1 MREASSIYLCMS
13 GQPNGRWP
21 LPYAGQP
28 PDDDGTAAR
37 AAAAPPRRAIPS
49 GAIAGAAVCGAVVA
63 LLLAAAV
70 TACALAGVSRRR
82 QRGDAE
88 SGSPPPSSP
97 SPSPSSSA
105 SPPKHKRWAELPILR
120 RHPSTAKQSSDDP
133 SSTRVGRNGGLVE
146 NGTPTPPLPPLPA
159 SPSSRAAATGVPS
172 NNSLGAPT
180 STITHTHPLT
190 LPVAAGAAGG
200 ATREGAWLRRRIG
213 PADAPDELA
222 IGPLIGRGS
231 FGAVYKAR
239 WFGGLCALKVVPP
252 SPEAASAAVASAG
265 AGGGVAASDLTPVS
279 AAVGVRVGRELS
291 LGVALSHP
299 HLVATY
305 RAWVVDAGA
314 VGAHRASWEDGRSGG
329 DDTAAAAAASAAAW
343 TRLPPSPSPPNTDR
357 SISLDRADSGLLAE
371 VEEAAA
377 AAAAA
382 GTDPAAAAAAAAS
395 TLTAIAPTTTPD
407 PAPREAWIL
416 LELCS
421 LGTLDAAV
429 RARRFAPAGSPAA
442 LAAALRTLRD
452 VAAGMEY
459 LHAHTVVH
467 GDLKACNVLLKPA
480 PRTTFDA
487 RGFTAKVADF
497 GLARFVGARGHVS
510 THTHG
515 SVQYMAPEVLAARR
529 VGLPADVFSF
539 GVLAAEVLTG
549 RKPHS
554 GRTVGAAV
562 HAVVSARE
570 RPDVPAAVAPAA
582 LRALVDACCE
592 DDEGARPTFAAILGA
607 LHAFCEGDWDGGDA
621 IWHRGG
627 GMGAG
632 GKGAAA
638 VARVVPAVVVKA
650 ARVASGGSMGGGGA
664 AVAVSTPGKGR
675 GGPPSD
681 AWAE

>member
-1 MREASSIYLCMS
+1 MREASSIYLCMP
-13 GQPNGRWP
+13 GQPNGRWT

-28 PDDDGTAAR
+28 PDDDGRAAR

-49 GAIAGAAVCGAVVA
+49 GAVAGAAVCGAVVA

-70 TACALAGVSRRR
+70 TACVFAGVKRRLR
-82 QRGDAE
+82 KRGDDEE
-88 SGSPPPSSP
+88 SVSPA
-97 SPSPSSSA
+97 SSA
-105 SPPKHKRWAELPILR
+105 SPPPPPPKHTPNRWAELPLPR
-120 RHPSTAKQSSDDP
+120 SRPSTAKQSSDDP
-133 SSTRVGRNGGLVE
+133 SSSRAGRNGTPVE
-146 NGTPTPPLPPLPA
+146 DGTPPHLPPLPG
-159 SPSSRAAATGVPS
+159 SPPSPAAATGVPS
-172 NNSLGAPT
+172 DDSLGEAT
-180 STITHTHPLT
+180 STITNTHPLT
-190 LPVAAGAAGG
+190 FPSVAGAAGG
-200 ATREGAWLRRRIG
+200 ATLEGAWLRRRIG
-213 PADAPDELA
+213 PADAPDELGV
-222 IGPLIGRGS
+222 GPLIGRGS
-231 FGAVYKAR
+231 FGAVYKPR
-239 WFGGLCALKVVPP
+239 WFGGLCVLKVVPL
-252 SPEAASAAVASAG
+252 SPEAASAAVASTG

-305 RAWVVDAGA
+305 RAWIVDAGA
-314 VGAHRASWEDGRSGG
+314 VGAHRASWEGSRSGG
-329 DDTAAAAAASAAAW
+329 DDTAAAAAAANAAAW
-343 TRLPPSPSPPNTDR
+343 TPPPPSPSLPNADR

-382 GTDPAAAAAAAAS
+382 AGADPAAAAAAAAS
-395 TLTAIAPTTTPD
+395 TLTAIAPTSTPA

-442 LAAALRTLRD
+442 LAAALRSLRD

-467 GDLKACNVLLKPA
+467 GDLKACNVLLKPV

-554 GRTVGAAV
+554 GRTVGAVV
-562 HAVVSARE
+562 HAVVAARE
-570 RPDVPAAVAPAA
+570 RPDVPAAAAPAA

-592 DDEGARPTFAAILGA
+592 DDERARPTFAAILDA
-607 LHAFCEGDWDGGDA
+607 LHAFCEGDWDSEDA
-621 IWHRGG
+621 TWHRGG
-627 GMGAG
+627 GAGAG

-638 VARVVPAVVVKA
+638 VARVVPAVVVEA
-650 ARVASGGSMGGGGA
+650 ARVASGGSMRGGGA
-664 AVAVSTPGKGR
+664 AVAVSSPGKGR
-675 GGPPSD
+675 GGPASD
-681 AWAE
+681 AWEE